1 MRALVT
7 GGAGYIGSHMVRAL
21 LDAGHEVVVLD
32 DLSTGH
38 REAVAREAQLV
49 EGNVG
54 RTRDA
59 AALLRDQR
67 IEAVFHFAGLIRVE
81 ESVSDPRK
89 YFQGNLVASLG
100 LLDAV
105 LEAGRPIPF
114 VFSSTAAVYGDPIEV
129 PIAESHPQ
137 RPVNP
142 YGESKLAVERVLEAY
157 GKAYGLPW
165 AALRY
170 FNAAGAHPEAHL
182 GECHEPESHL
192 IPIVL
197 EVAAGT
203 RQSVSIYGTTWP
215 TPDGSCVR
223 DFIHVRDLC
232 DAHLAAVEHLRSGGS
247 SGAMNLGTGKGH
259 SVRDVIAV
267 VEAVT
272 GRKIRVVEAPPRA
285 GDPPALVA
293 GVDRAASILGWK
305 ARRTDLRAIVQDAWS
320 HKTWKM
326 GLEPG

>member
-21 LDAGHEVVVLD
+21 LDAKHDVVVLD
-32 DLSTGH
+32 DLSHGH
-38 REAVAREAQLV
+38 RDAVAPEARLV

-54 RTRDA
+54 HTRDV
-59 AALLRDQR
+59 AALLRDER
-67 IEAVFHFAGLIRVE
+67 IEVVFHFAGLIRVE
-81 ESVSDPRK
+81 ESVTDPRK
-89 YFQGNLVASLG
+89 YFQGNLAFSLG

-105 LEAGRPIPF
+105 LEAGRPLPF
-114 VFSSTAAVYGDPIEV
+114 VFSSTAAVYGEPVAVPIEE
-129 PIAESHPQ
+129 AHPQ

-142 YGESKLAVERVLEAY
+142 YGESKLAVERVLDAY

-182 GECHEPESHL
+182 GERHEPESHL

-203 RQSVSIYGTTWP
+203 RPSVAIYGTDWP
-215 TPDGSCVR
+215 TPDGTCVR

-232 DAHLAAVEHLRSGGS
+232 DAHLAAIEHLREGGAAASGP
-247 SGAMNLGTGKGH
+247 MNLGTGKGH
-259 SVRDVIAV
+259 SVREVVQV
-267 VEAVT
+267 VESVT
-272 GRKIRVVEAPPRA
+272 GRPIPVVEAPKRP
-285 GDPPALVA
+285 GDPPSLVA
-293 GVDRAASILGWK
+293 SVDRAAAVFGWK
-305 ARRTDLRAIVQDAWS
+305 ARRSDLPAIVRDAWAY
-320 HKTWKM
+320 KTWKT
-326 GLEPG
+326 GP